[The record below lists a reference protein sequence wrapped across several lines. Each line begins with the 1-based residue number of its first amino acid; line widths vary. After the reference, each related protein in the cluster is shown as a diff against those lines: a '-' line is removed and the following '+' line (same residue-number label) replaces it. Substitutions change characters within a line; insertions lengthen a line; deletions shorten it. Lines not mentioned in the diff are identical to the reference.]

1 MKNNHH
7 LKNSL
12 YFGSEKDIMTPEEA
26 EKQSGIKSIE
36 IQYRW
41 AHQKT
46 HPFCDVFEKLVS
58 HPTLTSIKVEDF
70 KLSSQTLATDIRFLE
85 LLSSVKSLTYLNISV
100 ASEVPE
106 SEPLLDILARL
117 TQLQNLN
124 IKLTSRFEYF
134 PTFVNQLENLG
145 ILEIEINHSLP
156 VSQDLFLPL
165 QQLNFFNLK
174 IWEYP
179 DPALVTQ
186 VISNLM
192 QLPNLQQCEVS
203 SIHHSPL
210 NPAKAIAFPEDTGGL
225 PKAINLEQIIFQ
237 NLNLRQLPTALI
249 HCKKLEVLK
258 VEDNSIVA
266 LPGYLP
272 QVEHLT
278 LNGNKTIDLDQI
290 LSCLNPATLQS
301 LNIGSCAVTQLPAR
315 IGDFRVL
322 QNIYLGRTALQK
334 IPVELVFLDKL
345 TGFHVNMPQSEV
357 KDGAP
362 LISLLKYVRQDT
374 YSEEEKKRIVAVF
387 CMNEDYLNDVSGS
400 ELIPLLNVKIP
411 AVVRNTLIVL
421 EKKITNPFEHSQVLS
436 LGGIC
441 LFGTVDGISTKELKE
456 KCRKHN
462 IQLESTLT
470 EKATHILI
478 GKGITEE
485 QVQLVLQ
492 SKLPLVTGTQLKS
505 YLEKLDTPF
514 LKESDENTQ
523 TNLTRL
529 LISVEPANVQLA
541 LEMINQGGLPESI
554 LYILVLVVLQKELD
568 SKVKKKAMTVL
579 EKYASAEIVAVVKC
593 IRMKTDYLKIIR
605 LLWKSPEVDKTLLAR
620 TILQFH
626 FEEYYSIC
634 SKEHQDM
641 IQSETIL
648 KDCLYQLFITSPE
661 DADFAVQ
668 SQTKNTIL
676 NWSWLPLDKLT
687 SSKASLDKVEGL
699 KIQISDFVKKKKPLK
714 SFTGLK
720 ALYLA
725 KSNASL
731 QEQAK
736 ANLEKLQQDLPQLQ
750 VIFDE

>member
-1 MKNNHH
+1 MKNNRH

-12 YFGSEKDIMTPEEA
+12 YFGSEKEIISPQEA
-26 EKQSGIKSIE
+26 ERLSAIESIE
-36 IQYRW
+36 VQYRW

-46 HPFCDVFEKLVS
+46 HPFCDVFDKLVS
-58 HPTLTSIKVEDF
+58 KPSLTAIKVADF
-70 KLSSQTLATDIRFLE
+70 NFSPQTLAADIRFLE
-85 LLSSVKSLTYLNISV
+85 LLSSVKSLTQLDISV
-100 ASEVPE
+100 TFQVPE
-106 SEPLLDILARL
+106 SNPPLDVFARL
-117 TQLQNLN
+117 
-124 IKLTSRFEYF
+124 
-134 PTFVNQLENLG
+134 NQLENLKV
-145 ILEIEINHSLP
+145 LDIEIKHSSP
-156 VSQDLFLPL
+156 VSEDLFLSL
-165 QQLNFFNLK
+165 QKLTKFSLK

-179 DPALVTQ
+179 EPELVTQ
-186 VISNLM
+186 VINNLM

-203 SIHHSPL
+203 SIHNSPL
-210 NPAKAIAFPEDTGGL
+210 NPAKAIAFPENTGGL
-225 PKAINLEQIIFQ
+225 PKAINLHKVIFQ
-237 NLNLRQLPTALI
+237 NLNLRQLPPALI
-249 HCKKLEVLK
+249 HCENLHTLILEN
-258 VEDNSIVA
+258 NSIVH

-272 QVEHLT
+272 QVKHLT

-290 LSCLNPATLQS
+290 LTCVNPETLQS
-301 LNIGSCAVTQLPAR
+301 LNIGSCTVTQLPAR
-315 IGDFRVL
+315 IGDFQAL
-322 QNIYLGRTALQK
+322 ENIYLGRTALQK
-334 IPVELVFLDKL
+334 IPVELIFLDKL

-400 ELIPLLNVKIP
+400 ELLPLLNVKIP

-421 EKKITNPFEHSQVLS
+421 EKKITNPFEQSQVLS

-456 KCRKHN
+456 KCKKHN

-470 EKATHILI
+470 EKTTHILI
-478 GKGITEE
+478 GKGISEE

-492 SKLPLVTGTQLKS
+492 SKLPLVTGSQLKS
-505 YLEKLDTPF
+505 YLEKLDIPF

-523 TNLTRL
+523 ANLTRL
-529 LISVEPANVQLA
+529 LISVDPANIQLA

-554 LYILVLVVLQKELD
+554 LYTLVLVVLQKELD

-579 EKYASAEIVAVVKC
+579 EKYASAEIVAVVKR

-641 IQSETIL
+641 IQSETIS
-648 KDCLYQLFITSPE
+648 KDCLYHLLTTSIE
-661 DADFAVQ
+661 DADFALQ
-668 SQTKNTIL
+668 SQSTNTIL

-687 SSKASLDKVEGL
+687 SSKASLEKVEGL
-699 KIQISDFVKKKKPLK
+699 KIQISDFVKKKNPLK

-720 ALYLA
+720 TLYLA

-736 ANLEKLQQDLPQLQ
+736 ANLEKLQQDVPQLQ
-750 VIFDE
+750 VVFDE